1 MSSCST
7 EEDTGTTKGLKMS
20 NYTTIVIR
28 MPDDSAG
35 RAKIQQALEFLKPY
49 QSGMSLEDEMT
60 ILEMI
65 EQHEDFPDHIGQEA
79 RSKTAQLHAQ
89 AEIVA

>member
-1 MSSCST
+1 MSNY
-7 EEDTGTTKGLKMS
+7 

-49 QSGMSLEDEMT
+49 QSLQGT
-60 ILEMI
+60 R
-65 EQHEDFPDHIGQEA
+65 HEC
-79 RSKTAQLHAQ
+79 
-89 AEIVA
+89 